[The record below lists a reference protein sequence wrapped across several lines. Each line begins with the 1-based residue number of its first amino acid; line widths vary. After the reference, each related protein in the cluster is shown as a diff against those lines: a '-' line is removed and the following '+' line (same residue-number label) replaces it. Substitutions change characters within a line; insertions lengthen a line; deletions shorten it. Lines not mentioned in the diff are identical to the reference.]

1 MKNSKTRLF
10 EYNGRKVMF
19 DRTQFCSAFDSYR
32 MANKIPVIQLEQ
44 KIAETVFLSREAI
57 HNWRN
62 GYNGPSDIPTIQ
74 SLAAFLKVS
83 PESLLA
89 DHKEENRIMNHFTE
103 AQLESAKRIT
113 DGLWDYIYM
122 FSETEGFTTHIDIS
136 TGKQIMLSSG
146 NDYQDEYYDKLSSLF
161 RKEYFT
167 LHGYEA
173 YTELEILLNDISSSY
188 DTDYRF
194 LTETEIDNKAIDM
207 YPKYV
212 SRWTARLSDIV
223 KKYFCQ
229 GTGSNQVL
237 NDRQRNAF
245 KKLYEEILDCTD
257 RIIMAGN
264 GNTVDFEMFLA
275 FQMDYIDNKYKQE
288 SFDLMGLELY
298 DDLDDV
304 IYSLNVWVEIL
315 RHGYSNGKDVTESDV
330 RKNLL
335 SLVDK
340 YN

>member
-10 EYNGRKVMF
+10 EYDGRKVMF
-19 DRTQFCSAFDSYR
+19 DRTQFCFAFDSYR
-32 MANKIPVIQLEQ
+32 QANKIPVIQLEER
-44 KIAETVFLSREAI
+44 IAETVFLSREAV

-89 DHKEENRIMNHFTE
+89 DYKEENRIMNHFTE
-103 AQLESAKRIT
+103 SQLESAKRLT

-136 TGKQIMLSSG
+136 TGEQFMLSSG
-146 NDYQDEYYDKLSSLF
+146 NDYQDEYYDKLSAVF

-167 LHGYEA
+167 LHGCEFYA
-173 YTELEILLNDISSSY
+173 ELEILLNDISSSY
-188 DTDYRF
+188 DSDYRY
-194 LTETEIDNKAIDM
+194 LSESEIDNKAIDM

-212 SRWTARLSDIV
+212 RRWTGRLIGTIKRYLHSDTRSARA
-223 KKYFCQ
+223 
-229 GTGSNQVL
+229 L
-237 NDRQRNAF
+237 NDRQLIAF
-245 KKLYEEILDCTD
+245 KRLYDEILDCID
-257 RIIMAGN
+257 RIRTESDGN
-264 GNTVDFEMFLA
+264 VVDHEMFLS

-298 DDLDDV
+298 NDFDGV
-304 IYSLNVWVEIL
+304 IDSLNEWVDIL
-315 RHGYSNGKDVTESDV
+315 RYGNSNGNDVTESVV
-330 RKNLL
+330 RKKLL